1 MRYFKD
7 LIPQYIYIYMKVS
20 AAAGLPPGRAALPVT
35 LAIAGRYRGPLS
47 TSAFHLRSAFL
58 VQESTAFA
66 FKVCP
71 GVPLHLQALPCLFA
85 PLLDRSLPI
94 RVGTLI
100 SGIWLQ
106 QYMFPLV
113 FLVLIFFAQYFTICE
128 TEIEKEENAGKT
140 FLASSSPRDSQAVV
154 RAAQF
159 DLRDIAE
166 PSFERSQSSCQA
178 PKRDGEVRSLEM
190 LLLHETCQGQVGS
203 VRRMLAILGAMPRFQ
218 LCPPTEVISLYRWM
232 VRSRMVGRWTMGHK
246 STQIAQ
252 KTHTEPTKENQAAQC
267 GGRQRQVQGRRKRL
281 SRTSFHAMAVATYI
295 AGFHASC
302 RSASCTSYF
311 IGSISCNTIDAA
323 ISEAW
328 RPCAWS
334 SQRRTGIVCIS
345 ASLQGDQKQAQP
357 SGRHQEGCASYRSV
371 CAQGGCQVTQSTCL
385 PIEQHQKET
394 DGDRRPMG
402 CIQGSMG
409 CLFGQGHPNVD
420 GACRGVRAR
429 GVVLCRKTER
439 SAPQLAQHQ
448 RCVAGCPS
456 THYGSR
462 CFGIQRHR
470 HGARSSRCLYEHRGG
485 GWLRCS
491 EQLCADQREPHRCG
505 ATSQK
510 HHRRQD
516 QEARKSSWWKC
527 RSTRCGDCGAC
538 RQEVSGFR
546 SALTL
551 RVSQDEAFSGC
562 LTPER
567 REEGRKRDRFCKV
580 SFWPIVDFEGESDE
594 MVPRCCNFWSEADDL
609 EMARLSTPF
618 PYFHSVMEE
627 ADFRSVWDARDAAL
641 ILAES
646 IHSTAFDV
654 DFDVVY
660 KRWRARAT
668 CWWDDVNVTPT
679 IEEPLPF
686 MTFHTTDA
694 WHDVPSN
701 WQGTHGP
708 QEHPDHE
715 LDDAPHFLHEAP
727 ETIRH
732 LYDEFLYQGLI
743 DGPRLSEAIH
753 VRSWYLHHLR
763 QRHWDTP
770 RVLELDGHWRHWA
783 RDIAGG
789 WRDQINVDEDIAF
802 YICRPDPPRNVAIA
816 HEIFFDLIVAQGI
829 DVNEWAGLI
838 TVIRTDD
845 LAARAEFSRA
855 VSLPQFVSGERLAM
869 LVGRTQQCHLR
880 GCRIAHARTEIP
892 FTHEPVHEMT
902 NGDAFIIHPRRSQA
916 AAAPILAAQG
926 EELADLDYDTCGDQ
940 HPEHAPDEDA
950 VVSEGYSPSS
960 EAPNDM
966 QGTHIYRL
974 GQIAIFGHLDWRSY
988 HAALRDAA
996 QLLRMSINQFV
1007 GFHYAQVHLPGHDAG
1022 DEAIIMQHVND
1033 IQPGSLEKLVIVDI
1047 VYHTNR
1053 LVHGVPDNPTVT
1065 REVYKLPPQIVRQH
1079 LLIFAQV
1086 ASYCTW
1092 RSDQCVVHHNDR
1104 EWYRT
1109 DQRLRDI
1116 SHGAVFQIQL
1126 PPPPRAEWQIGQAV
1140 RVAHETGELFDF
1152 PAAGDLAY
1160 AIMNGQIDANRQD
1173 YDGTS
1178 TTGARVVQCKGSD
1191 HVEDIDIPITFP
1203 PGVQVPRLRPRHD
1216 GVFTWLYDLA
1226 EIFRQDAEAEVFD
1239 GDPLLYVQT
1248 WYVHHQ
1254 RYKRCHRPRAVRLDG
1269 AMIGWIEEFRQ
1280 TWNDILD
1287 HNIPFGLHV
1296 VRPRPPR
1303 PRLQSFSCHVI
1314 VEQAPVPHRAAGVI
1328 SVLLEGPERD
1338 ALQQFAGSLPQ
1349 LINRPLVIEEL
1360 GLQPQCDLRRCSVQ
1374 ANGEPVH
1381 LILMTALPGGF
1392 NVCVRV
1398 ESVDAQRPIPPSE
1411 EDAHFEDLV
1420 LMQLPPDAAIAS
1432 GPQQPAPVH
1441 AAPCN
1446 GFAFNPAAQP
1456 FVPGNVQLNAMS
1468 EFVQELYELWETV
1481 AFAWEDEPRSSL
1493 FTTWFVDH
1501 AGDFR
1506 HCTTPRNVELSE
1518 DFTTWELTLRQ
1529 RWHDFLRDD
1538 SPLEYY
1544 IVQPNPPRQQPN
1556 IAGHIIL
1563 VYHEHEVMVTSLV
1576 TLIDHTLRENH
1587 GRFQQMA
1594 VTTHEQIYLADLLEV
1609 VGYAQICLPPDSPRV
1624 CRAWYMDERFRD
1636 GRPLMGRSGYGI
1648 NINVQ
1653 RRVYPGDAAAFL
1665 QRPPRHQDEGVIR
1678 ERQTQGQ
1685 VAHTPGPRLP
1695 LHSCMVPPKPLAL
1708 AELLPTAEL
1717 MTEPATN
1724 LEHEIVRD
1732 AVVKLRSGSS
1742 DLVVPSF
1749 LEVPCT
1755 HDESWIAHILLEW
1768 GINCKTYRFGGH
1780 DEYLCLP
1787 SDWSTTEQHVI
1798 YGTQDGIED
1807 GAAILHTWNAA
1818 DGPLNV
1824 LGHMKVL
1831 YKMGYIKT
1839 AIIEVVDLRPGLCR
1853 VVFAHLQPKL
1863 AAPALAQKLPSEWP
1877 LPQPIGRDEF
1887 PPFDPASW
1895 QAECSDCC
1903 LAFGISLEELQ
1914 EVFVPDSFPLCTTLD
1929 GLDLPLTTRQFVE
1942 DLQQNPDLP
1951 LSHFDRIVVYADGS
1965 SLSALRH
1972 QPPLLLAEKGQADTW
1987 AFIVIGEVQASD
1999 GTFQRYLIGWQAQP
2013 VLYEEQNRAFI
2024 GATHAGSDAA
2034 EREALFWSMMW
2045 RISINDSVSTTFCTD
2060 SQLTQAQA
2068 SGVVGSHQSTES
2080 FQMLRGAAQT
2090 LAAILP
2096 HDKLRIQHVKG
2107 HSNDPLNDFVDF
2119 AAKAEREKSFYLPR
2133 PKFSLCKL
2141 RKFIPYPT
2149 CGCSFTNKQ
2158 DFLDF
2163 VEMAFTPH
2171 LRRCLRLTGRVMKLE
2186 MSSHNGDSSRFARVL
2201 LRPMF
2206 SRSIEGTMVM
2216 QEKSNTCDR
2225 NLFSID

>member
-1 MRYFKD
+1 M
-7 LIPQYIYIYMKVS
+7 
-20 AAAGLPPGRAALPVT
+20 
-35 LAIAGRYRGPLS
+35 
-47 TSAFHLRSAFL
+47 
-58 VQESTAFA
+58 
-66 FKVCP
+66 
-71 GVPLHLQALPCLFA
+71 
-85 PLLDRSLPI
+85 
-94 RVGTLI
+94 
-100 SGIWLQ
+100 
-106 QYMFPLV
+106 
-113 FLVLIFFAQYFTICE
+113 
-128 TEIEKEENAGKT
+128 
-140 FLASSSPRDSQAVV
+140 
-154 RAAQF
+154 
-159 DLRDIAE
+159 
-166 PSFERSQSSCQA
+166 
-178 PKRDGEVRSLEM
+178 
-190 LLLHETCQGQVGS
+190 
-203 VRRMLAILGAMPRFQ
+203 
-218 LCPPTEVISLYRWM
+218 
-232 VRSRMVGRWTMGHK
+232 
-246 STQIAQ
+246 
-252 KTHTEPTKENQAAQC
+252 
-267 GGRQRQVQGRRKRL
+267 
-281 SRTSFHAMAVATYI
+281 
-295 AGFHASC
+295 
-302 RSASCTSYF
+302 
-311 IGSISCNTIDAA
+311 
-323 ISEAW
+323 
-328 RPCAWS
+328 
-334 SQRRTGIVCIS
+334 
-345 ASLQGDQKQAQP
+345 
-357 SGRHQEGCASYRSV
+357 
-371 CAQGGCQVTQSTCL
+371 
-385 PIEQHQKET
+385 
-394 DGDRRPMG
+394 
-402 CIQGSMG
+402 
-409 CLFGQGHPNVD
+409 
-420 GACRGVRAR
+420 
-429 GVVLCRKTER
+429 
-439 SAPQLAQHQ
+439 
-448 RCVAGCPS
+448 
-456 THYGSR
+456 
-462 CFGIQRHR
+462 
-470 HGARSSRCLYEHRGG
+470 
-485 GWLRCS
+485 
-491 EQLCADQREPHRCG
+491 
-505 ATSQK
+505 
-510 HHRRQD
+510 
-516 QEARKSSWWKC
+516 
-527 RSTRCGDCGAC
+527 
-538 RQEVSGFR
+538 
-546 SALTL
+546 
-551 RVSQDEAFSGC
+551 
-562 LTPER
+562 
-567 REEGRKRDRFCKV
+567 
-580 SFWPIVDFEGESDE
+580 
-594 MVPRCCNFWSEADDL
+594 
-609 EMARLSTPF
+609 
-618 PYFHSVMEE
+618 
-627 ADFRSVWDARDAAL
+627 
-641 ILAES
+641 
-646 IHSTAFDV
+646 
-654 DFDVVY
+654 
-660 KRWRARAT
+660 
-668 CWWDDVNVTPT
+668 NVTST
-679 IEEPLPF
+679 IEESLPF
-686 MTFHTTDA
+686 MAFHTTDA

-701 WQGTHGP
+701 WQGTHGQ
-708 QEHPDHE
+708 QEHQDHE

-763 QRHWDTP
+763 QRHWDAP

-802 YICRPDPPRNVAIA
+802 YICRPDPPRNVAIE

-845 LAARAEFSRA
+845 IAARAEFSRA
-855 VSLPQFVSGERLAM
+855 VSLPQFVSGEHLAM
-869 LVGRTQQCHLR
+869 LVGRAQQCHLR

-902 NGDAFIIHPRRSQA
+902 NGDAFIIQPRRSQA
-916 AAAPILAAQG
+916 AAAPTPAVQG

-940 HPEHAPDEDA
+940 LPEHAPDEDA
-950 VVSEGYSPSS
+950 AVSEGYSPSS
-960 EAPNDM
+960 EAPDDM

-1033 IQPGSLEKLVIVDI
+1033 IQPGSLEKLVIIDI

-1116 SHGAVFQIQL
+1116 SHGAVFRIQL

-1191 HVEDIDIPITFP
+1191 HVEDIDIPMTFP
-1203 PGVQVPRLRPRHD
+1203 PGVQVPRVRPRHD

-1226 EIFRQDAEAEVFD
+1226 EFFRQDAEAEVFD

-1303 PRLQSFSCHVI
+1303 PRLQSYSCHVI
-1314 VEQAPVPHRAAGVI
+1314 VEQAPLPHRAAGVI
-1328 SVLLEGPERD
+1328 SVLFEGPERD
-1338 ALQQFAGSLPQ
+1338 ALQQFAGSFPQ
-1349 LINRPLVIEEL
+1349 LINRPHVIEEL

-1381 LILMTALPGGF
+1381 LILMTALSGGF
-1392 NVCVRV
+1392 NVCVRI

-1420 LMQLPPDAAIAS
+1420 LMQLHTDAATAS
-1432 GPQQPAPVH
+1432 GPQQPEPVH
-1441 AAPCN
+1441 DAPCN
-1446 GFAFNPAAQP
+1446 VFAFNPAAQP

-1468 EFVQELYELWETV
+1468 EFVQDLHDLWETV

-1493 FTTWFVDH
+1493 FTTWFADH

-1544 IVQPNPPRQQPN
+1544 IVQPNPPHLQPN
-1556 IAGHIIL
+1556 VAGHIIL

-1609 VGYAQICLPPDSPRV
+1609 VGYAQICLPPDAPRV

-1636 GRPLMGRSGYGI
+1636 GKPLMGRSGYGI
-1648 NINVQ
+1648 HINVQ

-1665 QRPPRHQDEGVIR
+1665 QRPTRHQDEGFIR

-1695 LHSCMVPPKPLAL
+1695 LHLRQVPPKQLAL
-1708 AELLPTAEL
+1708 AELLPTTEL
-1717 MTEPATN
+1717 MTEPIIN

-1732 AVVKLRSGSS
+1732 AAVKLRSGSS

-1749 LEVPCT
+1749 LEVPCA

-1768 GINCKTYRFGGH
+1768 GINCNAYRFGGH

-1787 SDWSTTEQHVI
+1787 LDWSTTEQHVI

-1807 GAAILHTWNAA
+1807 GAAFLHTWNAA
-1818 DGPLNV
+1818 HGPLHA

-1831 YKMGYIKT
+1831 YKIGYIKT
-1839 AIIEVVDLRPGLCR
+1839 AIIEVVDVRPGLCR

-1863 AAPALAQKLPSEWP
+1863 AAPVIAQKLPSEWP
-1877 LPQPIGRDEF
+1877 LPQPVGRDAV
-1887 PPFDPASW
+1887 PPFDPATW
-1895 QAECSDCC
+1895 QAECNDCC
-1903 LAFGISLEELQ
+1903 LAFGISLEALQ

-1929 GLDLPLTTRQFVE
+1929 GLDLPPTTRQFVE
-1942 DLQQNPDLP
+1942 DLQPNPDLP
-1951 LSHFDRIVVYADGS
+1951 LSHFDRIVVYAEGS

-1972 QPPLLLAEKGQADTW
+1972 QPPLFLAEKGQADTW

-1999 GTFQRYLIGWQAQP
+1999 GNFQRYLIGWQAQP
-2013 VLYEEQNRAFI
+2013 VLYDEQNRAFI
-2024 GATHAGSDAA
+2024 GTTHAGSDAA

-2068 SGVVGSHQSTES
+2068 NGVVGSHQSTES
-2080 FQMLRGAAQT
+2080 FQLLRGEAQT

-2096 HDKLRIQHVKG
+2096 HDKLLIQHVKG

-2133 PKFSLCKL
+2133 PKFSLCNL
-2141 RKFIPYPT
+2141 RKFIPYMWMLFHKQAGLPRLCRNGFHAPPPKLPET
-2149 CGCSFTNKQ
+2149 DQSRHEIRDAPSQWRQFTVCPSFATANVQSLYRGDNGHAGKVQYLRSQFVLHRLNFLGIQEARTDACCSCVDEVLRLASGAERGHHGVELWVNLKCPIGFLDKVPQYLKRHDFVVVHAKPRWLMVRVQHSLLKGPLVVAHAPQSGCPRVDREEWWTSFSQTLEQCKLTADESVFCMIDANAATGPRAFPHVGDHDDGVTASTNLLR
-2158 DFLDF
+2158 DFLYFQDLCLPASHPIHRGSRTTWFSPDGQHECRIDYVVVPCNLLPYCTFSCVLPDF
-2163 VEMAFTPH
+2163 DLGTVH
-2171 LRRCLRLTGRVMKLE
+2171 LDHLMSALQLSWQTWQQVSASGDTSTKPRYDRRSLQRGSLTSVLCQQAANDWTDDIDTHVAAYTQNLMSALVSVHPPKKACSKKPYIDSTIWTLRQDKLNLSKSLRGLHRRFKLE
-2186 MSSHNGDSSRFARVL
+2186 SLFRSWRLWRGQMSQQECALAHNYETTLRCIEVKLIANHFRVTRYMRTLLKRSKHVLLAEKLKQLPPATAASTVLKEVHGIVGPTNPKKIKRRSLPLVRKEDGHICADPQEMVDRWVEFFAAMEGGTRMSHNDHRHQWRQNLQQFCQEDFHLCLQDLPTLCDLERAFARVRTGKAIGHDQVPPEACAYNAAELARLSYSQL
-2201 LRPMF
+2201 LKLALHGQEAAMHKGGQLVQAHKGKGPMDLCE
-2206 SRSIEGTMVM
+2206 SYRSLLI
-2216 QEKSNTCDR
+2216 S
-2225 NLFSID
+2225 